1 MALRQR
7 GQRPSESSNEGSVGG
22 RHSPYHGGGNANVYV
37 GGASGGMANAPI
49 SSSGSRGNGG
59 FVMNPNPYYGQPSP
73 GGHLHDTTT
82 PVSTPRAG
90 VVGAG
95 MTHHAQHPQRHA
107 TPATVAPAGGYGG
120 SLYGGGYSTPHG
132 IVAGE
137 MTQYAQTAPVG
148 RYPRNS
154 SMDSSSSAS
163 GGGGGM
169 ASPVVGRS
177 LNYDNSGYGGYG
189 AATTAS
195 SGGGAAYGGG
205 YNSNNNTYGSS
216 TNAVISSSATNPYQ
230 KKNSSG
236 FTTSHILLSLAALSF
251 IILCGTTIYFRST
264 MMQAQEELDFANE
277 YMIKLKKK
285 QERGPRQRG
294 NENGGGDGGES
305 LSMTKQSLLKQI
317 DTTHNE
323 LETAVEDVEK
333 FRAVIDGK
341 EELDSVMVKR
351 EGALWKRIELLEER
365 IQRESLR
372 EAVEWFGEGL
382 YRVEI
387 ELEYPQM
394 TEGTDPPS
402 WPLIRKKITIET
414 APLKEM
420 PHSVNL
426 FLQQVHHHL
435 WDGTSV
441 VKNPKHIMQFGPWL
455 ADGNEVDHFDQFL
468 ERGLDKVSFQ
478 EYSTSS
484 PHIQWSVGFAGRPGG
499 PDFYINKIDNSV
511 LHGPGGSTAEHDLHN
526 EADPCFG
533 KVVEGT
539 EVVNEIDRIPVD
551 ADKGYVMLHPVK
563 VVSAKITTERKVEED
578 AIPLPEVKWDQ
589 EQGRWV

>member
-1 MALRQR
+1 MVRVCLLKFD
-7 GQRPSESSNEGSVGG
+7 G
-22 RHSPYHGGGNANVYV
+22 
-37 GGASGGMANAPI
+37 
-49 SSSGSRGNGG
+49 
-59 FVMNPNPYYGQPSP
+59 
-73 GGHLHDTTT
+73 
-82 PVSTPRAG
+82 VS
-90 VVGAG
+90 
-95 MTHHAQHPQRHA
+95 
-107 TPATVAPAGGYGG
+107 
-120 SLYGGGYSTPHG
+120 LF
-132 IVAGE
+132 
-137 MTQYAQTAPVG
+137 
-148 RYPRNS
+148 
-154 SMDSSSSAS
+154 
-163 GGGGGM
+163 
-169 ASPVVGRS
+169 
-177 LNYDNSGYGGYG
+177 
-189 AATTAS
+189 
-195 SGGGAAYGGG
+195 
-205 YNSNNNTYGSS
+205 NTS
-216 TNAVISSSATNPYQ
+216 Q
-230 KKNSSG
+230 
-236 FTTSHILLSLAALSF
+236 
-251 IILCGTTIYFRST
+251 IITCI
-264 MMQAQEELDFANE
+264 
-277 YMIKLKKK
+277 
-285 QERGPRQRG
+285 
-294 NENGGGDGGES
+294 
-305 LSMTKQSLLKQI
+305 SLLF
-317 DTTHNE
+317 
-323 LETAVEDVEK
+323 
-333 FRAVIDGK
+333 FR
-341 EELDSVMVKR
+341 
-351 EGALWKRIELLEER
+351 
-365 IQRESLR
+365 
-372 EAVEWFGEGL
+372 FGEGP

-551 ADKGYVMLHPVK
+551 ADKGYVMLYPVK